1 MNKGFE
7 VIEAVHLFG
16 VGADKIEVTVHRESI
31 LHSAVE
37 YIDNSIIAELSVPDM
52 RMCVQYA
59 VDYPVRCP
67 SASRELSLFDIG
79 TLTFARPD
87 PEAFPFLTLAK
98 EAITLGGAM
107 PAVLNAADEVAV
119 AAFLDGRISFCQ
131 ISEAV
136 RRSFDAL
143 LGLRNVNS
151 IDGLIEADKE
161 ARLTAEKFNKEY

>member
-1 MNKGFE
+1 MK
-7 VIEAVHLFG
+7 
-16 VGADKIEVTVHRESI
+16 
-31 LHSAVE
+31 
-37 YIDNSIIAELSVPDM
+37 PD
-52 RMCVQYA
+52 
-59 VDYPVRCP
+59 
-67 SASRELSLFDIG
+67 
-79 TLTFARPD
+79 T
-87 PEAFPFLTLAK
+87 EAFPLLSLAV
-98 EAITLGGAM
+98 EAMSVGGAM

-161 ARLTAEKFNKEY
+161 ARLTAEKFIKEY